1 MQPCRTD
8 RWLESLVFQKRRFA
22 SSVRISNMLETNKEL
37 AQSFLGING
46 HSWKFQ
52 HNRSVD
58 KKPQRARSWMWW
70 CMIVSNILKL
80 NKKNVATISYLQ
92 QAPWLDLLPPSDKR
106 LPNPNGHHLTIEKDV
121 LTVFR
126 LDCVWKAS
134 RPQKAILKFR
144 CLHEA
149 SDERD
154 NWGFSMKFQTYA
166 TYLSCLVFT
175 VQLVIDG
182 IGIKTYFAAK
192 PPYHA
197 RQRSE
202 QQLKHGCRQKTSTI
216 DVLRKWALKEWR
228 SNQYTVTVVKWLKK
242 TGFENA
248 IAQKATHLRGE

>member
-1 MQPCRTD
+1 
-8 RWLESLVFQKRRFA
+8 
-22 SSVRISNMLETNKEL
+22 MLETNKEL

-70 CMIVSNILKL
+70 CVIEVRLQHSEAEEKNCGDYFLLTTSSLTLCYHHQTSGSQIPMGIIWPS
-80 NKKNVATISYLQ
+80 KKMFLRFSGWIASGKHC
-92 QAPWLDLLPPSDKR
+92 LDLRRPSWC
-106 LPNPNGHHLTIEKDV
+106 P
-121 LTVFR
+121 
-126 LDCVWKAS
+126 
-134 RPQKAILKFR
+134 
-144 CLHEA
+144 LHEA

-154 NWGFSMKFQTYA
+154 MFHDFSMKFQTYA
-166 TYLSCLVFT
+166 TYLSCLVST

-216 DVLRKWALKEWR
+216 DVLRKWALKKWR
-228 SNQYTVTVVKWLKK
+228 SNQYTVTVVKWLKE

-248 IAQKATHLRGE
+248 IAQKQLICEENNLAMLYDFIHMKFMYNKVNFS